1 VIGTTHG
8 KQLTDIHDFCKEFGA
23 KFSLF
28 AKIATKR
35 IIRTAR
41 LKQKYV
47 NVVRGTYRLL
57 RPLGPAGWSIMY
69 TFSDHGGVVGIC
81 WPQEMRLVAFRRKNG
96 NCRDGSVRVELIEQ

>member
-1 VIGTTHG
+1 MIETTHG
-8 KQLTDIHDFCKEFGA
+8 KHLTDVHDFCKESGS

-57 RPLGPAGWSIMY
+57 RPLGSA
-69 TFSDHGGVVGIC
+69 C
-81 WPQEMRLVAFRRKNG
+81 
-96 NCRDGSVRVELIEQ
+96 RVERNVHIF